1 MILPANVQIAKVEEV
16 SDVGKVSTNQTVD
29 GVQWDGEEGNW
40 WENISNWVEIF
51 SNILTCKGQ
60 TELDILT
67 GGGGDS
73 QVLVGPRGCRVGLVK
88 ININNIIME
97 ILIL

>member
-40 WENISNWVEIF
+40 SENIS
-51 SNILTCKGQ
+51 
-60 TELDILT
+60 D
-67 GGGGDS
+67 
-73 QVLVGPRGCRVGLVK
+73 
-88 ININNIIME
+88 
-97 ILIL
+97 